1 LDIINKFLNKILK
14 SNPTIEV
21 FEITKKCAQKL
32 LKDKKYMQYHIES
45 NEDSKVRI
53 AKIGDYKSLISY
65 PIITNLSKLKNHKFK
80 NISFTNWLRD
90 VNNEPLQ
97 RVSGVAFSSE
107 KA

>member
-1 LDIINKFLNKILK
+1 
-14 SNPTIEV
+14 
-21 FEITKKCAQKL
+21 
-32 LKDKKYMQYHIES
+32 MQYHIES
-45 NEDSKVRI
+45 NEDSKVKI